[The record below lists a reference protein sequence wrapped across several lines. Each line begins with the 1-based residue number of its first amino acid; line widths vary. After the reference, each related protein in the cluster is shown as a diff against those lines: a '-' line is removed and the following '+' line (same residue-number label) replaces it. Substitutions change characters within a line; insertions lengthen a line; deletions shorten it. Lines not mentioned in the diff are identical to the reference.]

1 LTLCA
6 GDNFGTFRVTT
17 GEVGSTGK
25 ISESRFFQTGKWQK
39 GQQPDIIY
47 LVEGSSVQKLNSL
60 YNIFLCFMCIKLIWI
75 ECFHL
80 AGRGF

>member
-17 GEVGSTGK
+17 GEVGSAGK
-25 ISESRFFQTGKWQK
+25 ISECRFFKQENGKK
-39 GQQPDIIY
+39 GQQLDIIY
-47 LVEGSSVQKLNSL
+47 LFEGLSAKKFNSL
-60 YNIFLCFMCIKLIWI
+60 YNIFICFMCIKLIWI
-75 ECFHL
+75 ECFQL